1 MIMIDAKNIELKN
14 NSISLEYKTD
24 IDNRYEKLAFD
35 IDTLEIKETSILIN
49 EFRSNILYSHLMKPL
64 VKLVKNNKLESEFR
78 NIWY

>member
-35 IDTLEIKETSILIN
+35 IDTLE
-49 EFRSNILYSHLMKPL
+49 LM
-64 VKLVKNNKLESEFR
+64 NLEVIFY
-78 NIWY
+78 IPT

>member
-35 IDTLEIKETSILIN
+35 IDTLEIKETSILIC
-49 EFRSNILYSHLMKPL
+49 L
-64 VKLVKNNKLESEFR
+64 VVAWAITGVLACIVCP
-78 NIWY
+78 